1 MAPRTDVF
9 AGGWHFGWWLDKTRQ
24 ELYHWVEPIIPD
36 LDRSGQAWMVTVM
49 FGVVDDLRG
58 SLEFRT
64 ERFVRHSD
72 SDSEAWTISHAA
84 KEV

>member
-49 FGVVDDLRG
+49 FGVVDDLRLIRIPYREIRSAFG
-58 SLEFRT
+58 LGFRSLDHFTCR
-64 ERFVRHSD
+64 
-72 SDSEAWTISHAA
+72 
-84 KEV
+84 